1 MNADFIEYDKLK
13 NKRDRLR
20 TNHILHLLLSILT
33 GGLWLVIWVAVSLSN
48 SSERAKVNKQINK
61 LSDRL

>member
-1 MNADFIEYDKLK
+1 MNLEFIEYEKLK
-13 NKRDRLR
+13 HKRDRLK